1 MKYNK
6 TKYPNIFTY
15 DTKKGKRYYVR
26 RGYYLKGKKKEAT
39 KSNLKT
45 LQEARAALTE
55 IEQKIENNDF
65 AYNKNLTVDQ
75 YWNMYVDNRLKTGS
89 WKPDT
94 EANKE
99 AIYKT
104 HFKKYLGKAKMK
116 DISRIEYENHINGM
130 RKNYSKNTL
139 RLIHSV
145 LNAMLNHAVTNK
157 MLDDNPIDG
166 ITIGDSEII
175 PVNKRISLEEFKE
188 WDSWAKKSLIQYD
201 YTIVRMTYFG
211 ARSSEV
217 VAIKIGNLTKLEN
230 GRYRILLDESRTYHR
245 PNGGGMKTPGSERFM
260 EVDLET
266 SHYIDDVVVESKR
279 IAKKYNRILSKE
291 DYLFLTNFKNA
302 KKELLGMPI
311 SIRRVYKLFNT
322 VNEKS
327 GMHVTPHMMRHF
339 FATQG
344 QIAGVP
350 IEHMAAALGH
360 STSYMTS
367 KYTHIKEEVAG
378 SVTDRF
384 MSALN

>member
-1 MKYNK
+1 K
-6 TKYPNIFTY
+6 T
-15 DTKKGKRYYVR
+15 
-26 RGYYLKGKKKEAT
+26 
-39 KSNLKT
+39 
-45 LQEARAALTE
+45 
-55 IEQKIENNDF
+55 
-65 AYNKNLTVDQ
+65 
-75 YWNMYVDNRLKTGS
+75 
-89 WKPDT
+89 
-94 EANKE
+94 
-99 AIYKT
+99 
-104 HFKKYLGKAKMK
+104 KMK

>member
-1 MKYNK
+1 
-6 TKYPNIFTY
+6 
-15 DTKKGKRYYVR
+15 
-26 RGYYLKGKKKEAT
+26 
-39 KSNLKT
+39 
-45 LQEARAALTE
+45 
-55 IEQKIENNDF
+55 
-65 AYNKNLTVDQ
+65 
-75 YWNMYVDNRLKTGS
+75 
-89 WKPDT
+89 
-94 EANKE
+94 
-99 AIYKT
+99 
-104 HFKKYLGKAKMK
+104 
-116 DISRIEYENHINGM
+116 
-130 RKNYSKNTL
+130 YSKNTL

>member
-104 HFKKYLGKAKMK
+104 HFKKYLGKTKMK

-384 MSALN
+384 MS